1 MAQEQN
7 QPWMKWEVKSRVLKS
22 LPPLIQNILPAGI
35 TYDVT
40 SERFRSDDGQFVSAD
55 VVKDQSITRVSAQ
68 NLSDSISRLEYQ
80 FNRSYAYSYNIS
92 TAKKYE
98 FAAQSDATREAS
110 LEAGTTQLSSLSNVD
125 TGRLSD
131 LVDRIAGNVT
141 NQQTNIINTAVGA
154 VAGLVSLAIAA
165 YMLMP
170 SKAQAAEPTLGTG
183 LTALMASEYED
194 ESGRRKRRK
203 PKPGEPG
210 YEKQPEAPTVDDTT
224 TPVDT
229 ELYTSSEKYAE
240 AKAIAESYLGRA
252 MPDDEFAL
260 LIKGVV
266 NESGRGDREDAL
278 IAAGILNRTGAK
290 YRSDGTVRGT
300 LYRKGQFQPFTGGPV
315 EGYYDHSREATPPEI
330 ARVIRNLINNLQGT
344 PVYFGFTAYNIKA
357 YGKYWNKPNI
367 RKFYYDALAQ
377 VANGQGEIV
386 GNGINKTIFF
396 LADEGG
402 ALSRRQK
409 QMQGAPIAQPPKPA
423 ADVLSANL
431 IRSMPSGSR
440 ISYSQQFAKEKKPRP
455 MYLQRSG
462 DNAWALYGGPT
473 GVRKI
478 TEADLA
484 ALVQEIQGQ
493 KNLKLYAS
501 GREIRLYRSAA
512 EKLAQQAANPPG
524 QRQQQPPTPVASG
537 DLIMTGD
544 SIAWGL
550 AGYLKKSQRYSHIG
564 WSPAKVLG
572 LMRSTLKPSDI
583 RGKTVV
589 ISSGA
594 SNDSTMSQKESISA
608 QIQFCLQHKPAR
620 IVLLG
625 VFERYR
631 GTYRGRPISFAGINA
646 QLARIAQQNNIEF
659 TNELELYGKPG
670 SDGYHP
676 TSTGYAAM
684 YAAIKAGRYPKSVAS
699 IELTKNEQFAALEL
713 NKISIENNI
722 ILRQQIQSAS
732 EDQVM
737 TADASMSINNF
748 KQAFMPNQIPKAPN
762 GAAAPA
768 TGTMGTRA
776 DYLRILGYG

>member
-1 MAQEQN
+1 MIDN
-7 QPWMKWEVKSRVLKS
+7 PNSKWEVKSRVLKS
-22 LPPLIQNILPAGI
+22 LPPLIQKVLPSGI
-35 TYDVT
+35 TYDST
-40 SERFRSDDGQFVSAD
+40 SEQFRSSDGRFIAADTVKGQEVSLMSG
-55 VVKDQSITRVSAQ
+55 QQ
-68 NLSDSISRLEYQ
+68 LSDSISRLEYQ
-80 FNRSYAYSYNIS
+80 FNRSFAYSYNIS
-92 TAKKYE
+92 SAKKSE

-110 LEAGTTQLSSLSNVD
+110 LEAGATQLSSSSNVD
-125 TGRLSD
+125 MGALSG

-170 SKAQAAEPTLGTG
+170 SKARAAEPTLGTG

-194 ESGRRKRRK
+194 ETGRRKRRK
-203 PKPGEPG
+203 PKPGEPD

-409 QMQGAPIAQPPKPA
+409 QIQNYRPQEPVSPTVLNA
-423 ADVLSANL
+423 ASLQRMAHGER
-431 IRSMPSGSR
+431 ITYSR
-440 ISYSQQFAKEKKPRP
+440 KFEGEKKPRQ
-455 MYLQRSG
+455 MSLVRG
-462 DNAWALYGGPT
+462 AGKTWTLYGGPSGNVSLT
-473 GVRKI
+473 DSAI
-478 TEADLA
+478 NEILA
-484 ALVQEIQGQ
+484 
-493 KNLKLYAS
+493 
-501 GREIRLYRSAA
+501 EIRQTPDNTVMLSARGKTSSLYKDENTRRLVEAA
-512 EKLAQQAANPPG
+512 RNPPTQ
-524 QRQQQPPTPVASG
+524 QRQQPATPVASG

-550 AGYLKKSQRYSHIG
+550 AGYLKKSQQYSHIG

-594 SNDSTMSQKESISA
+594 SNDSTMSQKGSISA

-631 GTYRGRPISFAGINA
+631 GTYRGKPISFAGINA
-646 QLARIAQQNNIEF
+646 QLARIAQQNNVEF

-699 IELTKNEQFAALEL
+699 IELPKNQQVAALDL
-713 NKISIENNI
+713 NNISIQNNI
-722 ILRQQIQSAS
+722 NVRMQAKGSGERLVAAASMDDISAS
-732 EDQVM
+732 FRK
-737 TADASMSINNF
+737 AF
-748 KQAFMPNQIPKAPN
+748 GLQAPVKGQPP
-762 GAAAPA
+762 AAPA
-768 TGTMGTRA
+768 SGGTGDTRSE
-776 DYLRILGYG
+776 YIRRLGYG